1 MSSRPRGPL
10 TRAAIAMAVGTCVL
24 AVQAIVPLNIANAQS
39 LASRS
44 ASIPHHRPIHLAD
57 PTPPKSRPVPW
68 SAKSAMPVLHIH
80 KMPNIAALRRTAIAH
95 AGATDKFGT
104 YRVSPAFLTLL
115 DKGLGM
121 DLGQQTL
128 FAGAKSGSFLKVG
141 LPGPQGLRLG
151 ISAAPHFTSSVLTID
166 PANGAATLT
175 ASRSGAALNVTV
187 PNVAG
192 AVMAGVTGELTLPVR
207 VPGQTVTLSGP
218 VSYHDGSAVT
228 ASLAGHLAATDVLK
242 RGVAEL
248 SAGTTVTLSPE
259 AGVRITGPAE
269 LGPAGRQLEAIVSG
283 AVEGKNGWTLDVRS
297 VGRRAPLPGLTLT
310 PNASGTVT
318 DSRGRIGYDVLA
330 HTTRTWSAAT
340 GVTLSG
346 AITFADG
353 RFPTGGLIPAP
364 GITGSTPWM
373 DIAGPVSVNGITTHG
388 IAAIN
393 LASGKGLLT
402 SVGKTPVTLKTA
414 EGKLITDAAGFRGA
428 LDVNPSGRLVASIPA
443 GMAAWAPHSTH
454 PARTSS
460 RAPTDG
466 TSGSYTLSS
475 SVYNFITNTLNIPI
489 NSATLNGS
497 VSNGT
502 LTLSAGG
509 PTSLPSSLPSWI
521 PNPAYVNTQISVNES
536 TNTLT
541 LIAATGT
548 SNGETATLTITIAN
562 ASASNLSDGTDV
574 SGTFALTGVPFAG
587 GSTAALTFA
596 LGYTGSALSASL
608 NGTLTTAA
616 TFGAVTIPAGAMLG
630 LGTGSGLTI
639 SGTADFTAG
648 DNATSVLVKGTLTDL
663 SNWSLNVTTDPNAD
677 SWTPAT
683 GLSITPDF
691 TGSITDKAGTV
702 GFDVVSQEPNVATWI
717 SPDGSSMVTVN
728 SIEVSNQAPASGANC
743 STGQVKD
750 GDLWVGIGG
759 SYDYSPANLNLN
771 ATGCFDL
778 TGRSASITTQ
788 ATGNLNSQFS
798 NLPFTVTNV
807 GLAANVA
814 SGGTFSLTGSATV
827 TITQGLS
834 TKPSFNVALSLSN
847 SGIVAGVTLPDLS
860 SLGFTGAGALYISTE
875 AISGFDP
882 STIGLTGQ
890 SPFDLP
896 AGLSA
901 TLKYTLPSDVLTQI
915 QKAIPSF
922 PDKTGIQATA
932 SLSTSGFTVSL
943 EVPFGTGANGVTVFN
958 NNGSA
963 LYLDDIMVTLQLGTV
978 DQLSLSGTG
987 YLQLPPVSPGGVTS
1001 DVTVT
1006 LSAGFNFT
1014 TDTFAFTFDASNWDG
1029 AFGVNGFNI
1038 GDLSGSV
1045 TVTGEL
1051 VPGIALSGSQIVLPS
1066 NWATAIGM
1074 VPGTEISFN
1083 VSLELTNP
1091 QLGFTLENPAGPN
1104 YPTLMPLSLVNSI
1117 NPQTI
1122 SQNVVDSFLI
1132 DEASF
1137 SIAPSGGSLVFI
1149 ADVDNVSVNVNA
1161 SVQLGTSPSVT
1172 AMVSAPPFTVGQVQV
1187 SDTEFNLSVSTS
1199 GFSLELTGGAAY
1211 QNYSFQATIGMAL
1224 GNSMNGA
1231 NLSLAITGG
1240 LPSYFAAGATLSGA
1254 VSGDGG
1260 TASINANGSGW
1271 LSAGGTTLGPVSFS
1285 LSIPNGGLSWSDV
1298 SDSITTLASFFVN
1311 NVGLSASQVL
1321 QAMEQFGY
1329 SMYDTFN
1336 ALSDIGDYGQQIL
1349 SDLASAFGLSTTYF
1363 NIWTY
1368 TSSGQI
1374 LTLDVDGGSQS
1385 PNANVITW
1393 LYNGGYNQEWAFV
1406 QSPYS
1411 GWYEIV
1417 NRGSGQCLTVEGN
1430 NSTPGNPLIQYPC
1443 AGAWNQLWYMGNIAL
1458 NTNYVISSALDDEV
1472 ADVQNAYPWEGGYLD
1487 QWSYN
1492 GGWNQQFWL
1501 TNGEN

>member
-1 MSSRPRGPL
+1 MSSPPRGPL
-10 TRAAIAMAVGTCVL
+10 TRAAIALAVGACVL
-24 AVQAIVPLNIANAQS
+24 ALQAIEPLSMASAQS
-39 LASRS
+39 LANLP
-44 ASIPHHRPIHLAD
+44 ANVPHHRPSHLAD
-57 PTPPKSRPVPW
+57 PTPPKSRPMPW
-68 SAKSAMPVLHIH
+68 SAKSAKPVLHIH
-80 KMPNIAALRRTAIAH
+80 KMPDIAALRRQAIAQ
-95 AGATDKFGT
+95 AGATDKFGS
-104 YRVSPAFLTLL
+104 YRVSPAFLTFL

-121 DLGQQTL
+121 GLGRQTL
-128 FAGAKSGSFLKVG
+128 FAGTKSGSYLKVG
-141 LPGPQGLRLG
+141 LPGPHSLRLG
-151 ISAAPHFTSSVLTID
+151 TAAEPDFTSSVLTID
-166 PANGAATLT
+166 PADGAATLA
-175 ASRSGAALNVTV
+175 ASRSGATLKVTI
-187 PNVAG
+187 PDIADTSIT
-192 AVMAGVTGELTLPVR
+192 GVTGELTLAAR

-218 VSYHDGSAVT
+218 VSYHAGSAVT
-228 ASLAGHLAATDVLK
+228 ASLAGHLTATDVLK

-248 SAGTTVTLSPE
+248 DAGTVVTLSPQ
-259 AGVRITGPAE
+259 AGLRITGPAE
-269 LGPAGRQLEAIVSG
+269 LGPSGHQLEAVVSG
-283 AVEGKNGWTLDVRS
+283 AVTGKNGWTMGVHS
-297 VGRRAPLPGLTLT
+297 VSGRAPLAGLTLA
-310 PNASGTVT
+310 PDASGTVT
-318 DSRGRIGYDVLA
+318 NSRGRVGYDIQA
-330 HTTRTWSAAT
+330 HTARTWTTAA
-340 GVTLSG
+340 GIEMSG
-346 AITFADG
+346 TVTFADG
-353 RFPTGGLIPAP
+353 SFPTGGLIPAP
-364 GITGSTPWM
+364 GITGSTPWL
-373 DIAGPVSVNGITTHG
+373 DIAGPISINGISTHG

-393 LASGKGLLT
+393 FVSGKGLLT
-402 SVGKTPVTLKTA
+402 SVGKTPVTLKTTT
-414 EGKLITDAAGFRGA
+414 GKQITDATGFRGA
-428 LDVNPSGRLVASIPA
+428 LDVSPAGRVTADIPA
-443 GMAAWAPHSTH
+443 GLSAWAPPSTH
-454 PARTSS
+454 RAHVSS

-475 SVYNFITNTLNIPI
+475 SVFNFITNTLNIPI
-489 NSATLNGS
+489 SSATLNGS

-502 LTLSAGG
+502 LTLSASA
-509 PTSLPSSLPSWI
+509 PTSIPSSLPSWI
-521 PNPAYVNTQISVNES
+521 PNPAYANTQISVNES

-548 SNGETATLTITIAN
+548 SNGEAGTLTITIAN
-562 ASASNLSDGTDV
+562 ASGSNLSDGTDV
-574 SGTFALTGVPFAG
+574 SGTLALTGVPFTG
-587 GSTAALTFA
+587 GSTATLTFT
-596 LGYTGSALSASL
+596 LGYTGTALSARL
-608 NGTLTTAA
+608 DGTLATAA
-616 TFGAVTIPAGAMLG
+616 TFGAVTIPAGATLG

-639 SGTADFTAG
+639 SGAADFTVAN
-648 DNATSVLVKGTLTDL
+648 NATSVLVKGTLNDL
-663 SNWSLNVTTDPNAD
+663 SNWSLNVTTDPNAN
-677 SWTPAT
+677 SWTPAA

-691 TGSITDKAGTV
+691 SGSITDTAGTV
-702 GFDVVSQEPNVATWI
+702 GFDVVSQGPNVATWT
-717 SPDGSSMVTVN
+717 SPDASSLVTVN

-743 STGQVKD
+743 SSTQVKD

-759 SYDYSPANLNLN
+759 SYDYSPANLNLA
-771 ATGCFDL
+771 ATGCFNL

-788 ATGNLNSQFS
+788 ATGSLNSQFT
-798 NLPFTVTNV
+798 NMPFNVTNA
-807 GLAANVA
+807 GLTADV
-814 SGGTFSLTGSATV
+814 SSDGTFSLTGSATV

-834 TKPSFNVALSLSN
+834 TTPSFNVALSLSN

-860 SLGFTGAGALYISTE
+860 SVGFTGAGALYISTQ

-890 SPFDLP
+890 APFDLP
-896 AGLSA
+896 KGLSV
-901 TLKYTLPSDVLTQI
+901 TLKYTLPSGVLTEI

-922 PDKTGIQATA
+922 PDETGIQATA
-932 SLSTSGFTVSL
+932 SLSTTGFAVSL
-943 EVPFGTGANGVTVFN
+943 DVAFGTEASGLTVFN

-963 LYLDDIMVTLQLGTV
+963 LYLDDIMLTLQLGTV

-987 YLQLPPVSPGGVTS
+987 YLQLPPVSSDGVTS

-1006 LSAGFNFT
+1006 LSAGFNFS
-1014 TDTFAFTFDASNWDG
+1014 TDTFSFMFDASNWDG
-1029 AFGVNGFNI
+1029 AFGVEGFNI

-1051 VPGIALSGSQIVLPS
+1051 VPGIALSGSQIMLPS

-1083 VSLELTNP
+1083 ASLELTSP
-1091 QLGFTLENPAGPN
+1091 QLGFTLQNPAGPS

-1122 SQNVVDSFLI
+1122 SQNVVDSFVI

-1137 SIAPSGGSLVFI
+1137 SIAPSGGSLVFV
-1149 ADVDNVSVNVNA
+1149 ANVDNVNVNVNA
-1161 SVQLGTSPSVT
+1161 SVQLGASPSVT
-1172 AMVSAPPFTVGQVQV
+1172 AMAMASPFTIGQVQV
-1187 SDTEFNLSVSTS
+1187 SNTEFDLSVSTS
-1199 GFSLELTGGAAY
+1199 GFSLKLTGGAAY

-1224 GNSMNGA
+1224 GNTMNGA
-1231 NLSLAITGG
+1231 NISLVVTGG

-1271 LSAGGTTLGPVSFS
+1271 LSAGGATLGPVSFS
-1285 LSIPNGGLSWSDV
+1285 LSIPNGGLTWSDA

-1311 NVGLSASQVL
+1311 NAGLAASQVL

-1336 ALSDIGDYGQQIL
+1336 ALSEIGDYGQQII
-1349 SDLASAFGLSTTYF
+1349 SALASAFGLSTTYF

-1430 NSTPGNPLIQYPC
+1430 NSTEGNPLIQYPC
-1443 AGAWNQLWYMGNIAL
+1443 VGAWNQLWYMGNIAL
-1458 NTNYVISSALDDEV
+1458 NTNYVISSALDGEV
-1472 ADVQNAYPWEGGYLD
+1472 VDVQNAYPWEGGYLD